1 MRETITKDKFLKRF
15 EEYRQSN
22 FSKEALSMIY
32 DHITAVEDP
41 REEFEFNVNLISKMF
56 GETTKVHGNP
66 YILGITSSNAI
77 VFKI

>member
-15 EEYRQSN
+15 EEYRYTP

-32 DHITAVEDP
+32 DYITAVEDP
-41 REEFEFNVNLISKMF
+41 AEEFEFNINLISKMF
-56 GETTKVHGNP
+56 GEETQVNGDH
-66 YILGITSSNAI
+66 YILGKTSSNAI